1 MSDAVPVPV
10 HTIADEYRAADARAY
25 FEQRLFVLSPFGT
38 FATALLLFIVLF
50 GLFVIAAEATHVKL
64 VSETPKGLVIE
75 PVLRMAFTIAL
86 MLCMVLF
93 IQRHTRLKER
103 LDRAAFEAVLKPGAM
118 ERRNLVQL
126 TPVTARLPLFTAI
139 GVVLGIALS
148 WPFFGAEMFSHPNP
162 PYAVFAWFVL
172 VNTLLI
178 TSFTRGVELSRSGSR
193 STSDAIDHD
202 LVVDLLRIDLLA
214 VWGRSAARFALIW
227 FTVSAVS
234 CLFFVGAGLNA
245 FTLSMVAGLLAMGI
259 WMFVRPMERVHHK
272 IRAAKHAELE
282 RIRGQIDELRDA
294 AVKDASAATRL
305 QGLLAYETRIS
316 AAPEWPFDQTTLV
329 RVGASALILTV
340 PWFGQAIAA
349 YVVDHMSHIAN

>member
-1 MSDAVPVPV
+1 MSDAPAIPA
-10 HTIADEYRAADARAY
+10 TDEYRAADSRAY
-25 FEQRLFVLSPFGT
+25 LEQRLFVLSPFST
-38 FATALLLFIVLF
+38 LVTALLLFIVLF
-50 GLFVIAAEATHVKL
+50 GLFVIAAEAEHVRL
-64 VSETPKGLVIE
+64 VNETPNGLAVE
-75 PVLRMAFTIAL
+75 SVLRMAFTLAL
-86 MLCMVLF
+86 MLCAVLF
-93 IQRHTRLKER
+93 IQRHTRVKER

-126 TPVTARLPLFTAI
+126 TPTDARLPMFTII

-162 PYAVFAWFVL
+162 PYAVFAWFVA

-178 TSFTRGVELSRSGSR
+178 TSFTRGVELSRSGSK
-193 STSDAIDHD
+193 STSEAIDHD
-202 LVVDLLRIDLLA
+202 LIVDLLRIDLLA

-227 FTVSAVS
+227 FTVSAVA
-234 CLFFVGAGLNA
+234 CLFFVGGGLSA
-245 FTLSMVAGLLAMGI
+245 FNVSIVAGLLAMGI

-282 RIRGQIDELRDA
+282 RIRGQIDGLRDA
-294 AVKDASAATRL
+294 AVTDASAATRL

-349 YVVDHMSHIAN
+349 YVVDHMSHIGG